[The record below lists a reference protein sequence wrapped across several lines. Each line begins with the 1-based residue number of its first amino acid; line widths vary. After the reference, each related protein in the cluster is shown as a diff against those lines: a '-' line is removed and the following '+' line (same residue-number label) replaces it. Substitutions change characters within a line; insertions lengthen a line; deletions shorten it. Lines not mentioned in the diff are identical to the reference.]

1 MGHSGLPDLESGRS
15 EAILRGLVFI
25 LFNMKVKQFQRFF
38 FSGLFVHKCIIT
50 LFFFFLQMFVFGC
63 IQGHH
68 VKAQALSGLGRSK
81 ETWREF
87 LYCLALN
94 LECNSVK
101 KAAQKV

>member
-38 FSGLFVHKCIIT
+38 FFRAVCTQVYHHT
-50 LFFFFLQMFVFGC
+50 VFFFLQMFVFGC